1 MNLER
6 ENRGNKN
13 KDWRGGREGG
23 RAIGFGE

>member
-6 ENRGNKN
+6 ENRGNKS

-23 RAIGFGE
+23 RAIRFGE